1 MNLIF
6 DKMCFAQINYEKIS
20 CPNSLLGNF
29 IPGLTS
35 SPEGLKDFAHKQ
47 SQVQLASEIIEKLE
61 SNHLVKKDYES
72 IRKEAFDLYLERLDP
87 NKTIFILSEL
97 PEINKDSFNKNL
109 ISKDL
114 KVAFSLFN
122 LYSDRYYSRY
132 NLQIDFLES
141 VEEVDLRSSR
151 KIKRTLSDNERTSNL
166 EELESLWKDLIIN
179 DLIQLMLSGNDLDES
194 ISKTT
199 KRLNNQLNYFEQTR
213 VEDVFNIFV
222 NSITSIYGPHTS
234 YMSPKN
240 SEDFDINMSLSLE
253 GIGALLSSD
262 GFYTSISSLVP
273 GGPAEKTEQLKPE
286 DKIIGVGQDDDGEIV
301 DVIGWRIDDVVDL
314 IRGPKGSKVRLQII
328 PTNAISDSETEE
340 IEIVRNVVKLED
352 QAAEKK
358 ILPIQRGQKN
368 YKVGVIALPAFYFDF
383 EAYQKRDYN
392 YKSSSKDVKRLLKE
406 LKRENIDG
414 LVIDLRNNGGGSL
427 YEANALAHLF
437 LGRGTTVQVKNSN
450 GNIQGLGER
459 WGYQFYDKPI
469 VILVN
474 KFSASASEILA
485 GAIQDYDRGL
495 VVGTSTFGKGTVQKV
510 DLLSSG
516 QIKYTESKFYRVS
529 GSSTQNLG
537 VEPDINLPTL
547 FNIDELGESSLDRA
561 LDHDSIPGT
570 TVKNFNRVSNFKD
583 ILRKLS
589 LDRVEE
595 SPLFKSIKARKQWQS
610 ENKSEFLD
618 LNLDKRMEQKNSIEK
633 FLLANEN
640 NLRRSLNLPTYESY
654 KDFMDREDDPES
666 LDIESEILGEAANIL
681 IDLVE
686 LKKEPLMAMNQ
697 K

>member
-1 MNLIF
+1 MKKFLVLIAF
-6 DKMCFAQINYEKIS
+6 WVIS
-20 CPNSLLGNF
+20 F
-29 IPGLTS
+29 PGLTS

-87 NKTIFILSEL
+87 NKTVFILSEL

-122 LYSDRYYSRY
+122 LYADRYYSRY

-166 EELESLWKDLIIN
+166 EELETLWKDLIIN

-262 GFYTSISSLVP
+262 GLYTSISSLVP

-589 LDRVEE
+589 LERVEE

-618 LNLDKRMEQKNSIEK
+618 LNLDKRIEQKNSIEK

-640 NLRRSLNLPTYESY
+640 NLRGSLNLPTYESY